1 MDPDHHHKMASDMTN
16 IVHSNKRRSNKMMS
30 RQLLIARR
38 LMQYSLEW
46 KKMDITEKMEGCDAL
61 EQLILVQL
69 FKANLTKPQ

>member
-1 MDPDHHHKMASDMTN
+1 
-16 IVHSNKRRSNKMMS
+16 MMS
-30 RQLLIARR
+30 TQLLIARR

-46 KKMDITEKMEGCDAL
+46 KKMDITEKMEGCDAI